1 MDAIAQL
8 RQDFKSAQNFL
19 EGTIQGVTDAQAHE
33 RPAGAAHTIAV
44 NYAHVAFAE
53 DGIVNGLVRKGAPL
67 FAGRFAGKTGA
78 SEPPPPGPVWGDWS
92 KGVRIEM
99 GSLREYANAVFAE
112 TDAWLASAKP
122 EELAATVDMGPAGQW
137 TVSALLGV
145 MVGNRWM
152 HTGEISCLKGL
163 QGLQGYP
170 M

>member
-1 MDAIAQL
+1 MDAVAQL

-19 EGTIQGVTDAQAHE
+19 EGTIQGVSDEQA
-33 RPAGAAHTIAV
+33 RWKPPGAAHTIAV
-44 NYAHVAFAE
+44 NYAHVAFSE

-67 FAGRFAGKTGA
+67 FASRFAGKTGA
-78 SEPPPPGPVWGDWS
+78 SEPPPPGPAWGDWS
-92 KGVRIEM
+92 QSVQVELTA
-99 GSLREYANAVFAE
+99 LREYANAVFAE
-112 TDAWLASAKP
+112 TDAWLATARP

-137 TVSALLGV
+137 SVGTLLGV

-163 QGLQGYP
+163 QGAQGYP